1 MNSFDKIQIEETAE
15 AQMVFNMEE
24 MADMQR
30 EDEERERKAQQQL
43 DKIAEECVEEILAA
57 GTDY

>member
-57 GTDY
+57 RTDF

>member
-24 MADMQR
+24 MAIYQEWLEQR
-30 EDEERERKAQQQL
+30 EREAQQEL
-43 DKIAEECVEEILAA
+43 DEIFDELYDAEI
-57 GTDY
+57 DF